1 MLQHKKVNLEEFNM
15 GIPKRKNMINV
26 YGGKDTY
33 QGEGILKRREEL
45 LDMITKS
52 DSFLPDS
59 ILHDDLDRGMLDYV
73 KNTFKVVSD
82 GVQIP
87 VIDKI
92 LTIQRWG
99 EFSNNWEFSDSDG
112 NVKLPF
118 ITIIRKPDVQ
128 FGTNPSIQRTI
139 PDRHQFHYA
148 TVPTWNGNSMGAD
161 IYKIPQ
167 PIPCDITYDITIV
180 CNKFR
185 DLNKFN
191 KLVLQNFSSRQDY
204 TQIKGHYIPI
214 ILDTIED
221 NTPMETIDGRRF
233 YMQTYK
239 CTMLGFLID
248 SDEFEVKPAIS
259 RAFIVNESMKGGGSL
274 TKKYISKTIDITLA
288 TLISNGTSTI
298 YSVGENITVLFN
310 VSINGIVQEKDVH
323 YSHSHFGG
331 LSNINFSGTPLQG
344 DVIVVSYY
352 KGRNNKMYDQNGNE
366 LQVGR
371 ESFNFNGVNLVFDL
385 QEKINSVISVTTNG
399 LIEFSEEGY
408 EITGQKQITLTSAPV
423 FGSTLDF
430 VYLY

>member
-1 MLQHKKVNLEEFNM
+1 M
-15 GIPKRKNMINV
+15 GIPKRKNMINI

-33 QGEGILKRREEL
+33 QGEGIMKRREEL
-45 LDMITKS
+45 LDVITKS

-59 ILHDDLDRGMLDYV
+59 ILHDDLDKGMLDYV
-73 KNTFKVVSD
+73 KDKLKIVSD
-82 GVQIP
+82 GIQIP
-87 VIDKI
+87 IIEKI

-99 EFSNNWEFSDSDG
+99 EFSANWSFSDDDG

-118 ITIIRKPDVQ
+118 IAIIRKPDVQ

-148 TVPTWNGNSMGAD
+148 TVPSWDGTSVGAD

-191 KLVLQNFSSRQDY
+191 KIILQHFSSRQAY
-204 TQIKGHYIPI
+204 TQVKGHYIPI
-214 ILDTIED
+214 VLDTIED
-221 NTPMETIDGRRF
+221 NTPMDTIDGRRF
-233 YMQTYK
+233 YMQNYK

-259 RAFIVNESMKGGGSL
+259 RAFIVNESLGG
-274 TKKYISKTIDITLA
+274 TTFKKKYISRTIDVTL
-288 TLISNGTSTI
+288 STI
-298 YSVGENITVLFN
+298 IANGSSTSYSVGENITVLFN
-310 VSINGIVQEKDVH
+310 VSINGIVQKKDLH
-323 YSHSHFGG
+323 YTFSPILGG
-331 LSNINFSGTPLQG
+331 GTSINFNGTPLQG

-352 KGRNNKMYDQNGNE
+352 KGKNNKMYDQFGHE
-366 LQVGR
+366 LTVGR
-371 ESFNFNGVNLVFDL
+371 ESYTFNGTDL
-385 QEKINSVISVTTNG
+385 SFTLLNKISSIISITTNG
-399 LIEFSEEGY
+399 LIEYNEEGY
-408 EITGQKQITLTSAPV
+408 QLTGTNQVTLTSSPV
-423 FGSTLDF
+423 NGSKIDF

>member
-1 MLQHKKVNLEEFNM
+1 M

-26 YGGKDTY
+26 YGKKDTY
-33 QGEGILKRREEL
+33 QGEHVGKRRQEL

-59 ILHDDLDRGMLDYV
+59 ILHDDLDKGMLDYV
-73 KNTFKVVSD
+73 KKTFMVVSD
-82 GVQIP
+82 GTQIP
-87 VIDKI
+87 IIEKI

-99 EFSNNWEFSDSDG
+99 EFTANWEFSDGDG

-118 ITIIRKPDVQ
+118 IAIIRKPDVQ

-139 PDRHQFHYA
+139 PERHQFHYA
-148 TVPTWNGNSMGAD
+148 TVPTWDGTAMGAD

-191 KLVLQNFSSRQDY
+191 KIVLQHFTSRQAY
-204 TQIKGHYIPI
+204 TKVKGHYIPI
-214 ILDTIED
+214 ILNSIED
-221 NTPMETIDGRRF
+221 NTPMETMDGRRF

-239 CTMLGFLID
+239 FIMLGFLID

-259 RAFIVNESMKGGGSL
+259 RSFLVNESLGGA
-274 TKKYISKTIDITLA
+274 TFKKRYIAKTIDVVI
-288 TLISNGTSTI
+288 STI
-298 YSVGENITVLFN
+298 VAGENQTIFTVGESINVLFN
-310 VSINGIVQEKDVH
+310 VAINGIVQEKNVH
-323 YSHSHFGG
+323 YRHLGG
-331 LSNINFSGTPLQG
+331 TSNIIFDLAGTPSIG
-344 DVIVVSYY
+344 DVVTVNYY
-352 KGRNNKMYDQNGNE
+352 KGKNDKMYDQFGNE

-371 ESFNFNGVNLVFDL
+371 ETFTYDGSDLSFTLS
-385 QEKINSVISVTTNG
+385 QKINTVISIATNG
-399 LIEFSEEGY
+399 LIEFEEENY
-408 EITGQKQITLTSAPV
+408 QLTDKNEVTLTGAPV
-423 FGSTLDF
+423 NGSRIDF

>member
-1 MLQHKKVNLEEFNM
+1 M

-26 YGGKDTY
+26 YNNKDTY
-33 QGEGILKRREEL
+33 YGENVPKRREEL

-59 ILHDDLDRGMLDYV
+59 ILHDDLDKGLLEYV
-73 KNTFKVVSD
+73 KDTFKVVSD
-82 GVQIP
+82 GTQIP

-99 EFSNNWEFSDSDG
+99 EFTNNWSFSDDDG

-118 ITIIRKPDVQ
+118 IAIIRKPDVQ

-139 PDRHQFHYA
+139 PDKHQFHYA
-148 TVPTWNGNSMGAD
+148 TVPTWNGNTIGAD

-167 PIPCDITYDITIV
+167 PIPCDISYDVTIV

-185 DLNKFN
+185 ELNKLN
-191 KLVLQNFSSRQDY
+191 KIVLQHFSSRQSY
-204 TQIKGHYIPI
+204 TQVKGHYVPI
-214 ILDTIED
+214 VLDTIED

-233 YMQTYK
+233 YVQNYK
-239 CTMLGFLID
+239 FTMLGFLID

-259 RAFIVNESMKGGGSL
+259 RAFLVNESLGGNSF
-274 TKKYISKTIDITLA
+274 TKKYIGRSVDITLS
-288 TLISNGTSTI
+288 TVISDGVSTM
-298 YSVGENITVLFN
+298 YSVGENISVLFN

-323 YSHSHFGG
+323 YSFSPVGG
-331 LSNINFSGTPLQG
+331 RSNIYFSGTPLQG

-352 KGRNNKMYDQNGNE
+352 KGKNNIMYDQHGNE

-371 ESFNFNGVNLVFDL
+371 ESFIFNGDDLFFNLS
-385 QEKINSVISVTTNG
+385 QKISTIISVTTNG
-399 LIEFSEEGY
+399 LVEYGDEGY
-408 EITGQKQITLTSAPV
+408 QITGKNKITLTGVPV
-423 FGSTLDF
+423 YGAKMDF

>member
-1 MLQHKKVNLEEFNM
+1 VPLHKKENLEEFNM

-26 YGGKDTY
+26 YGKKDTY
-33 QGEGILKRREEL
+33 QGEHVGKRRQEL

-59 ILHDDLDRGMLDYV
+59 ILHDDLDKGMLDYV
-73 KNTFKVVSD
+73 KKTFMVVSD
-82 GVQIP
+82 GTQIP
-87 VIDKI
+87 IIEKI

-99 EFSNNWEFSDSDG
+99 EFTANWEFSDGDG

-118 ITIIRKPDVQ
+118 IAIIRKPDVQ

-139 PDRHQFHYA
+139 PERHQFHYA
-148 TVPTWNGNSMGAD
+148 TVPTWDGTAMGAD

-191 KLVLQNFSSRQDY
+191 KIVLQHFTSRQAY
-204 TQIKGHYIPI
+204 TKVKGHYIPI
-214 ILDTIED
+214 ILNSIED
-221 NTPMETIDGRRF
+221 NTPMETMDGRRF

-239 CTMLGFLID
+239 FIMLGFLID

-259 RAFIVNESMKGGGSL
+259 RSFLVNESLGGA
-274 TKKYISKTIDITLA
+274 TFKKRYIAKTIDVVI
-288 TLISNGTSTI
+288 STI
-298 YSVGENITVLFN
+298 VAGENQTIFTVGESINVLFN
-310 VSINGIVQEKDVH
+310 VSINGIVQEKNVH
-323 YSHSHFGG
+323 YRHLGG
-331 LSNINFSGTPLQG
+331 TSNIIFDLAGTPSMG
-344 DVIVVSYY
+344 DVVTVNYY
-352 KGRNNKMYDQNGNE
+352 KGKNDKMYDQFGNE

-371 ESFNFNGVNLVFDL
+371 ETFTYNGNDLSFTLS
-385 QEKINSVISVTTNG
+385 QKINTVISIATNG
-399 LIEFSEEGY
+399 LIEFEEENY
-408 EITGQKQITLTSAPV
+408 QLTDKNEVTLTGAPV
-423 FGSTLDF
+423 NGSRIDF

>member
-1 MLQHKKVNLEEFNM
+1 M

-33 QGEGILKRREEL
+33 YGENVTKRREDL

-59 ILHDDLDRGMLDYV
+59 ILHDDLDKGMLEYI

-87 VIDKI
+87 IIDKI

-99 EFSNNWEFSDSDG
+99 EFTSNWEFSDSDG

-118 ITIIRKPDVQ
+118 IAIIRKPDVQ

-204 TQIKGHYIPI
+204 TQVKGHYIPI
-214 ILDTIED
+214 VLDTIED
-221 NTPMETIDGRRF
+221 NTPMETLDGRRF

-259 RAFIVNESMKGGGSL
+259 RAFVVNESMKGGGSL
-274 TKKYISKTIDITLA
+274 TKRYINKSIDIV
-288 TLISNGTSTI
+288 ISTI
-298 YSVGENITVLFN
+298 VADGTQTIFSLGETVTVLFN
-310 VSINGIVQEKDVH
+310 VAINGIVQEKDVH
-323 YSHSHFGG
+323 YRHLGG
-331 LSNINFSGTPLQG
+331 TSNIIFDLAGTPLEG
-344 DVIVVSYY
+344 DVVTVSYY
-352 KGRNNKMYDQNGNE
+352 KGKNNKMYDQNGNE

-371 ESFNFNGVNLVFDL
+371 ESFSFNGVDLVFEL
-385 QEKINSVISVTTNG
+385 EEKINMIVSVTTNG
-399 LIEFSEEGY
+399 LIEFDDEGY
-408 EITGQKQITLTSAPV
+408 QITGQKQITLTSAPV
-423 FGSTLDF
+423 FGANIDF

>member
-1 MLQHKKVNLEEFNM
+1 M
-15 GIPKRKNMINV
+15 GIPKRKNMINI

-33 QGEGILKRREEL
+33 QGEGIMKRREEL
-45 LDMITKS
+45 LDVITKS

-59 ILHDDLDRGMLDYV
+59 ILHDDLDKGMLDYV
-73 KNTFKVVSD
+73 KDKLKIVSD
-82 GVQIP
+82 GIQIP
-87 VIDKI
+87 IIEKI

-99 EFSNNWEFSDSDG
+99 EFSANWSFSDDDG

-118 ITIIRKPDVQ
+118 IAIIRKPDVQ

-148 TVPTWNGNSMGAD
+148 TVPSWDGTSVGAD

-191 KLVLQNFSSRQDY
+191 KIILQHFSSRQAY
-204 TQIKGHYIPI
+204 TQVKGHYIPI
-214 ILDTIED
+214 VLDTIED
-221 NTPMETIDGRRF
+221 NTPMDTIDGRRF
-233 YMQTYK
+233 YMQNYK

-259 RAFIVNESMKGGGSL
+259 RAFIVNESLGG
-274 TKKYISKTIDITLA
+274 TTFKKKYISRTIDVTL
-288 TLISNGTSTI
+288 STI
-298 YSVGENITVLFN
+298 IANGYSTSYSVGENITVLFN
-310 VSINGIVQEKDVH
+310 VSINGIVQKKDLH
-323 YSHSHFGG
+323 YTFSPILGG
-331 LSNINFSGTPLQG
+331 GTNINFNGTPLQG

-352 KGRNNKMYDQNGNE
+352 KGKNNKMYDQFGHE
-366 LQVGR
+366 LTVGR
-371 ESFNFNGVNLVFDL
+371 ESYTFNGTDL
-385 QEKINSVISVTTNG
+385 SFTLLNKISSIISITTNG
-399 LIEFSEEGY
+399 LIEYNEEGY
-408 EITGQKQITLTSAPV
+408 QLTGTNQVTLTSSPV
-423 FGSTLDF
+423 NGSKIDF

>member
-1 MLQHKKVNLEEFNM
+1 M

-26 YGGKDTY
+26 YSNKDTY
-33 QGEGILKRREEL
+33 EGEHILKRREEL
-45 LDMITKS
+45 LDKITKS

-59 ILHDDLDRGMLDYV
+59 ILHDDLDRGMLDYI
-73 KNTFKVVSD
+73 KETFKIVSD

-99 EFSNNWEFSDSDG
+99 EFTNNWSFSDADG

-118 ITIIRKPDVQ
+118 IAIIRKPDVQ

-148 TVPTWNGNSMGAD
+148 TVPTWNGTSVGAD

-167 PIPCDITYDITIV
+167 PIPCDISYDIMIV

-191 KLVLQNFSSRQDY
+191 KIFLQHFSSRQSY
-204 TQIKGHYIPI
+204 TQVKGHYVPI
-214 ILDTIED
+214 VLDTIED
-221 NTPMETIDGRRF
+221 NTPMETLDGRRF
-233 YMQTYK
+233 YMQNYK

-259 RAFIVNESMKGGGSL
+259 RAFIVNESLGGATFKRS
-274 TKKYISKTIDITLA
+274 YISKTIDVVI
-288 TLISNGTSTI
+288 STI
-298 YSVGENITVLFN
+298 VAGENQTTFTVGESINVLFN
-310 VSINGIVQEKDVH
+310 VAVNGIVQEKDVH
-323 YSHSHFGG
+323 YRHLGG
-331 LSNINFSGTPLQG
+331 TSNIIFDLVGTPLLG
-344 DVIVVSYY
+344 DVVTVSYY
-352 KGRNNKMYDQNGNE
+352 KGKGDIIYDQFGKE

-371 ESFNFNGVNLVFDL
+371 ETFIFNGNDL
-385 QEKINSVISVTTNG
+385 FFTLNQKINSVISITTNG
-399 LIEFSEEGY
+399 LVEYNEEGY
-408 EITGQKQITLTSAPV
+408 ILTDVDEVTLTSAPV
-423 FGSTLDF
+423 NGSNIDF

>member
-1 MLQHKKVNLEEFNM
+1 M
-15 GIPKRKNMINV
+15 GIPKRKNNINV
-26 YGGKDTY
+26 YGSKDTY
-33 QGEGILKRREEL
+33 YGESVLKRREEI

-73 KNTFKVVSD
+73 KETFKVTTD
-82 GVQIP
+82 GESIP

-99 EFSNNWEFSDSDG
+99 EFTNNWSFSDADG

-118 ITIIRKPDVQ
+118 IAIIRKPDVQ

-148 TVPTWNGNSMGAD
+148 TVPTWDGNQMGAD

-167 PIPCDITYDITIV
+167 PIPCDISYDITIV

-191 KLVLQNFSSRQDY
+191 KIVLQHFASRQSY
-204 TQIKGHYIPI
+204 TQIKGHYVPI

-221 NTPMETIDGRRF
+221 QTPMDTLDGRRF
-233 YMQTYK
+233 YIQNYK
-239 CTMLGFLID
+239 FTMLGFLID

-259 RAFIVNESMKGGGSL
+259 RAFLVNESMEGGGSFS
-274 TKKYISKTIDITLA
+274 KKVISKSIDVVI
-288 TLISNGTSTI
+288 STI
-298 YSVGENITVLFN
+298 VAGHNQSVFSVGENITVLFN
-310 VSINGIVQEKDVH
+310 VAINGIVQQKDVH
-323 YSHSHFGG
+323 YRHLGVTG
-331 LSNINFSGTPLQG
+331 NIIFDLAGQPEYN
-344 DVIVVSYY
+344 DVITISYY
-352 KGRNNKMYDQNGNE
+352 KGKNNKMYDQFGNE

-371 ESFNFNGVNLVFDL
+371 ESFTYNTNNLIFTL
-385 QEKINSVISVTTNG
+385 TNNINSIISVTTNG
-399 LIEFSEEGY
+399 LVEYGNDNYIIRSKNTVEL
-408 EITGQKQITLTSAPV
+408 TGEPV
-423 FGSTLDF
+423 YGSKIDF

>member
-1 MLQHKKVNLEEFNM
+1 M

-26 YGGKDTY
+26 YSNKDTY
-33 QGEGILKRREEL
+33 EGEHILKRREEL
-45 LDMITKS
+45 LDKITKS

-59 ILHDDLDRGMLDYV
+59 ILHDDLDRGMLDYI
-73 KNTFKVVSD
+73 KETFKIVSD

-99 EFSNNWEFSDSDG
+99 EFTNNWSFSDADG

-118 ITIIRKPDVQ
+118 IAIIRKPDVQ

-148 TVPTWNGNSMGAD
+148 TVPTWNGTSVGAD

-167 PIPCDITYDITIV
+167 PIPCDISYDIMIV

-191 KLVLQNFSSRQDY
+191 KIFLQHFSSRQSY
-204 TQIKGHYIPI
+204 TQVKGHYVPI
-214 ILDTIED
+214 VLDTIED
-221 NTPMETIDGRRF
+221 NTPMETLDGRRF
-233 YMQTYK
+233 YMQNYK

-259 RAFIVNESMKGGGSL
+259 RAFIVNESLGGATFKRS
-274 TKKYISKTIDITLA
+274 YISKTIDVVI
-288 TLISNGTSTI
+288 STI
-298 YSVGENITVLFN
+298 VAGENQTTFTVGESINVLFN
-310 VSINGIVQEKDVH
+310 VAVNGIVQEKDVH
-323 YSHSHFGG
+323 YRHLGG
-331 LSNINFSGTPLQG
+331 TSNIIFDLVGTPLLG
-344 DVIVVSYY
+344 DVVTVSYY
-352 KGRNNKMYDQNGNE
+352 KGKGDIIYDQFGKE

-371 ESFNFNGVNLVFDL
+371 ESFIFNGNDL
-385 QEKINSVISVTTNG
+385 FFTLSQKINSVISITTNG
-399 LIEFSEEGY
+399 LVEYNEEGY
-408 EITGQKQITLTSAPV
+408 ILTDVDEVTLTSAPV
-423 FGSTLDF
+423 NGSKIDF

>member
-1 MLQHKKVNLEEFNM
+1 M

-26 YGGKDTY
+26 YGSKDTY
-33 QGEGILKRREEL
+33 YGENVPKRREEL

-118 ITIIRKPDVQ
+118 IAIIRKPDVQ
-128 FGTNPSIQRTI
+128 YGTNPSIQRTI

-167 PIPCDITYDITIV
+167 PIPCDITYDITII

-191 KLVLQNFSSRQDY
+191 KLILQNFSSRQDY
-204 TQIKGHYIPI
+204 TQVKGHYIPI
-214 ILDTIED
+214 VLDTIED

-233 YMQTYK
+233 YMQNYK

-259 RAFIVNESMKGGGSL
+259 RAFIVNESTRGGASL
-274 TKKYISKTIDITLA
+274 TRKYIGKSIDITLSTVIA
-288 TLISNGTSTI
+288 NGTSTT

-323 YSHSHFGG
+323 YTHSHIGG
-331 LSNINFSGTPLQG
+331 LSNINFNGTPLLG

-352 KGRNNKMYDQNGNE
+352 KGKNNKMYDQHGNE
-366 LQVGR
+366 LQLSR
-371 ESFNFNGVNLVFDL
+371 ESFTFNGIDL
-385 QEKINSVISVTTNG
+385 TFTLTEKVDTVVSITTNG
-399 LIEFSEEGY
+399 LIEYNDEGY
-408 EITGQKQITLTSAPV
+408 QITGSNQITLTSAPV
-423 FGSTLDF
+423 YGAKMDF

>member
-1 MLQHKKVNLEEFNM
+1 M

-26 YGGKDTY
+26 YSNKDTY
-33 QGEGILKRREEL
+33 EGEHILKRREEL
-45 LDMITKS
+45 LDKITKS

-59 ILHDDLDRGMLDYV
+59 ILHDDLDRGMLDYI
-73 KNTFKVVSD
+73 KETFKIVSD

-99 EFSNNWEFSDSDG
+99 EFTNNWSFSDADG

-118 ITIIRKPDVQ
+118 IAIIRKPDVQ

-148 TVPTWNGNSMGAD
+148 TVPTWNGTSVGAD

-167 PIPCDITYDITIV
+167 PIPCDISYDIMIV

-191 KLVLQNFSSRQDY
+191 KIFLQHFSSRQSY
-204 TQIKGHYIPI
+204 TQVKGHYVPI
-214 ILDTIED
+214 VLDTIED
-221 NTPMETIDGRRF
+221 NTPMETLDGRRF
-233 YMQTYK
+233 YMQNYK

-259 RAFIVNESMKGGGSL
+259 RAFIVNESLGGATFKRS
-274 TKKYISKTIDITLA
+274 YISKTIDVVI
-288 TLISNGTSTI
+288 STI
-298 YSVGENITVLFN
+298 VAGENQTTFTVGESINVLFN
-310 VSINGIVQEKDVH
+310 VAVNGIVQEKDVH
-323 YSHSHFGG
+323 YRHLGG
-331 LSNINFSGTPLQG
+331 TSNIIFDLVGTPLLG
-344 DVIVVSYY
+344 DVVTVSYY
-352 KGRNNKMYDQNGNE
+352 KGKGDIIYDQFGKE

-371 ESFNFNGVNLVFDL
+371 ESFIFNGNDL
-385 QEKINSVISVTTNG
+385 FFTLNQKINSVISITTNG
-399 LIEFSEEGY
+399 LVEYNEEGY
-408 EITGQKQITLTSAPV
+408 ILTDVDEVTLTSAPV
-423 FGSTLDF
+423 NGSKIDF

>member
-1 MLQHKKVNLEEFNM
+1 VNLEEFNM

-26 YGGKDTY
+26 YGSKDTY
-33 QGEGILKRREEL
+33 EGEHIGKRRQEL
-45 LDMITKS
+45 LDLITKS

-59 ILHDDLDRGMLDYV
+59 ILHDDLDKGMLDYI
-73 KNTFKVVSD
+73 KETFKVVSD

-87 VIDKI
+87 VIEKI

-99 EFSNNWEFSDSDG
+99 EFTANWEFSDADG

-118 ITIIRKPDVQ
+118 IAIIRKPDVQ

-148 TVPTWNGNSMGAD
+148 TVPTWDGNAMGAD

-191 KLVLQNFSSRQDY
+191 KIVLQHFSSRQAY
-204 TQIKGHYIPI
+204 TQVKGHYIPI
-214 ILDTIED
+214 VLDTIED
-221 NTPMETIDGRRF
+221 NTPMETLDGRRF

-259 RAFIVNESMKGGGSL
+259 RAFIVNESLGGATFKRS
-274 TKKYISKTIDITLA
+274 YISKSIDVVI
-288 TLISNGTSTI
+288 STI
-298 YSVGENITVLFN
+298 VAGENQTTFTVGESINVLFN
-310 VSINGIVQEKDVH
+310 VAINGLVQIKDVH
-323 YSHSHFGG
+323 YRHLGG
-331 LSNINFSGTPLQG
+331 TSNIIFDLVGTPSLG
-344 DVIVVSYY
+344 DVVTVSYY
-352 KGRNNKMYDQNGNE
+352 KGKGDIIYDQFGNQ

-371 ESFNFNGVNLVFDL
+371 ESFTFNGNDLFFTLSQKVNS
-385 QEKINSVISVTTNG
+385 IISITTNG
-399 LIEFSEEGY
+399 LIEYSDEGY
-408 EITGQKQITLTSAPV
+408 TLTNVDEVTLTSAPV
-423 FGSTLDF
+423 NGAKIDF

>member
-26 YGGKDTY
+26 YGDKDTY
-33 QGEGILKRREEL
+33 QGEHIGKRRQEL

-59 ILHDDLDRGMLDYV
+59 ILHDDLDKGMLDYV
-73 KNTFKVVSD
+73 KKTFMVVSD

-87 VIDKI
+87 IIEKI

-99 EFSNNWEFSDSDG
+99 EFTANWEFSDGDG

-118 ITIIRKPDVQ
+118 IAIIRKPDVQ

-139 PDRHQFHYA
+139 PERHQFHYA
-148 TVPTWNGNSMGAD
+148 TVPTWNGTSMGAD

-191 KLVLQNFSSRQDY
+191 KIVLQHFTSRQSY
-204 TQIKGHYIPI
+204 TKVKGHYIPI
-214 ILDTIED
+214 ILNSIED
-221 NTPMETIDGRRF
+221 NTPMETMDGRRF

-239 CTMLGFLID
+239 FIMLGFLVD

-259 RAFIVNESMKGGGSL
+259 RSFIVNESLGGA
-274 TKKYISKTIDITLA
+274 TFKKRYISKTIDVVI
-288 TLISNGTSTI
+288 STI
-298 YSVGENITVLFN
+298 VAGENQTIFTVGESINVLFN
-310 VSINGIVQEKDVH
+310 VAINGIVQEKNVH
-323 YSHSHFGG
+323 YRHLGG
-331 LSNINFSGTPLQG
+331 TSNIIFDLAGTPSMG
-344 DVIVVSYY
+344 DVVTVNYY
-352 KGRNNKMYDQNGNE
+352 KGKNDKMYDQFGNE

-371 ESFNFNGVNLVFDL
+371 ETFTYNGNDLSFTLS
-385 QEKINSVISVTTNG
+385 QKINTVISITTNG
-399 LIEFSEEGY
+399 LIEFDEENY
-408 EITGQKQITLTSAPV
+408 QLTDKNEVTLTGAPV
-423 FGSTLDF
+423 NGSRIDF

>member
-1 MLQHKKVNLEEFNM
+1 M
-15 GIPKRKNMINV
+15 GIPKRKNMIDV
-26 YGGKDTY
+26 YGSKNTY
-33 QGEGILKRREEL
+33 EGEHIGKRRQEL
-45 LDMITKS
+45 LDRITKS

-82 GVQIP
+82 GTQIP

-99 EFSNNWEFSDSDG
+99 EFTANWEFSDGDG

-118 ITIIRKPDVQ
+118 IAIIRKPDAQ

-148 TVPTWNGNSMGAD
+148 TVPTWDGTSVGAD

-185 DLNKFN
+185 ELNKFN
-191 KLVLQNFSSRQDY
+191 KIVLQNFSSRQDY
-204 TQIKGHYIPI
+204 TQVKGHYIPI
-214 ILDTIED
+214 VLDTIED
-221 NTPMETIDGRRF
+221 NTPMETLDGRRF
-233 YMQTYK
+233 YIQNYK

-259 RAFIVNESMKGGGSL
+259 RSFIVNESLGGA
-274 TKKYISKTIDITLA
+274 TFKKKYISKSIDIV
-288 TLISNGTSTI
+288 ISTI
-298 YSVGENITVLFN
+298 IAGDNQTTFTVGESITVLFN
-310 VSINGIVQEKDVH
+310 VAINGIVQEKNVH
-323 YSHSHFGG
+323 YRHLGG
-331 LSNINFSGTPLQG
+331 TSNIIFDLAGTPEQG
-344 DVIVVSYY
+344 DIITVSYY
-352 KGRNNKMYDQNGNE
+352 KGKNNKMYDQFGHE
-366 LQVGR
+366 LTVGR
-371 ESFNFNGVNLVFDL
+371 ESFTFNGVSLSFDL
-385 QEKINSVISVTTNG
+385 DEKISSIISITTNG
-399 LIEFSEEGY
+399 LVEYNDEGY
-408 EITGQKQITLTSAPV
+408 QLTGNNQITLTSAPV
-423 FGSTLDF
+423 NGSKIDF

>member
-1 MLQHKKVNLEEFNM
+1 M

-26 YGGKDTY
+26 YGSKDTY
-33 QGEGILKRREEL
+33 YGENVPKRREEL

-118 ITIIRKPDVQ
+118 IAIIRKPDVQ
-128 FGTNPSIQRTI
+128 YGTNPSIQRTI

-167 PIPCDITYDITIV
+167 PIPCDITYDITII

-191 KLVLQNFSSRQDY
+191 KLILQNFSSRQDY
-204 TQIKGHYIPI
+204 TQVKGHYIPI
-214 ILDTIED
+214 VLDTIED

-233 YMQTYK
+233 YMQNYK

-259 RAFIVNESMKGGGSL
+259 RAFIVNESMKDGGSF
-274 TKKYISKTIDITLA
+274 TKKFINKSIDIT
-288 TLISNGTSTI
+288 ISTAIADGIMSMFT
-298 YSVGENITVLFN
+298 VGETITVLFN
-310 VSINGIVQEKDVH
+310 VAINGIVQQKDVH
-323 YSHSHFGG
+323 YSHLGG
-331 LSNINFSGTPLQG
+331 TSNIIFSGTPLQG
-344 DVIVVSYY
+344 DVITVSYY
-352 KGRNNKMYDQNGNE
+352 KGKNNKMYDQHGNE
-366 LQVGR
+366 LQLAR
-371 ESFNFNGVNLVFDL
+371 ESFTFNGVDLSFNLN
-385 QEKINSVISVTTNG
+385 EKIDSIISITTNG
-399 LIEFSEEGY
+399 LVEYSDEGY
-408 EITGQKQITLTSAPV
+408 QITGNKQITLTSAPV
-423 FGSTLDF
+423 YGSKMDF

>member
-1 MLQHKKVNLEEFNM
+1 M

-204 TQIKGHYIPI
+204 TQVKGHYIPI
-214 ILDTIED
+214 VLDTIED

-259 RAFIVNESMKGGGSL
+259 RAFIVNESLGGA
-274 TKKYISKTIDITLA
+274 TFKKSYISKSIDIV
-288 TLISNGTSTI
+288 ISTI
-298 YSVGENITVLFN
+298 IAGDNQSTFTVGESITVLFN

-323 YSHSHFGG
+323 YRHLGG
-331 LSNINFSGTPLQG
+331 TSNIIFDLVGTPEQG
-344 DVIVVSYY
+344 DVITVSYY
-352 KGRNNKMYDQNGNE
+352 KGKNNKMYDQFGRE
-366 LQVGR
+366 LTLGR
-371 ESFNFNGVNLVFDL
+371 ESFTFNGVGIVFDL
-385 QEKINSVISVTTNG
+385 NENISSIISITTNG
-399 LIEFSEEGY
+399 LIEFNDEGY
-408 EITGQKQITLTSAPV
+408 QLTGKNQITLTSAPV
-423 FGSTLDF
+423 FGSKIDF
-430 VYLY
+430 LYLY

>member
-1 MLQHKKVNLEEFNM
+1 M
-15 GIPKRKNMINV
+15 GIPKRKNMINI

-33 QGEGILKRREEL
+33 QGEGIMKRREEL
-45 LDMITKS
+45 LDVITKS

-59 ILHDDLDRGMLDYV
+59 ILHDDLDKGMLDYV
-73 KNTFKVVSD
+73 KDKLKIVSD
-82 GVQIP
+82 GIQIP
-87 VIDKI
+87 IIEKI

-99 EFSNNWEFSDSDG
+99 EFSANWSFSDDDG

-118 ITIIRKPDVQ
+118 IAIIRKPDVQ

-148 TVPTWNGNSMGAD
+148 TVPSWDGTSVGAD

-191 KLVLQNFSSRQDY
+191 KIILQHFSSRQAY
-204 TQIKGHYIPI
+204 TQVKGHYIPI
-214 ILDTIED
+214 VLDTIED
-221 NTPMETIDGRRF
+221 NTPMDTIDGRRF
-233 YMQTYK
+233 YMQNYK

-259 RAFIVNESMKGGGSL
+259 RAFIVNESLGG
-274 TKKYISKTIDITLA
+274 TTFKKKYISRTIDVTL
-288 TLISNGTSTI
+288 STI
-298 YSVGENITVLFN
+298 IANGYSTSYSVGENITVLFN
-310 VSINGIVQEKDVH
+310 VSINGIVQKKDLH
-323 YSHSHFGG
+323 YTFSPILGG
-331 LSNINFSGTPLQG
+331 GTSINFNGTPLQG

-352 KGRNNKMYDQNGNE
+352 KGKNNKMYDQFGHE
-366 LQVGR
+366 LTVGR
-371 ESFNFNGVNLVFDL
+371 ESYTFNGTDL
-385 QEKINSVISVTTNG
+385 SFTLLNKISSIISITTNG
-399 LIEFSEEGY
+399 LIEYNEEGY
-408 EITGQKQITLTSAPV
+408 QLTGTNQVTLTSSPV
-423 FGSTLDF
+423 NGSKIDF

>member
-1 MLQHKKVNLEEFNM
+1 
-15 GIPKRKNMINV
+15 MINV
-26 YGGKDTY
+26 YNNKDTY
-33 QGEGILKRREEL
+33 YGENVPKRREEL

-59 ILHDDLDRGMLDYV
+59 ILHDDLDKGLLEYV
-73 KNTFKVVSD
+73 KDTFKVISD
-82 GVQIP
+82 GTQIP

-99 EFSNNWEFSDSDG
+99 EFTNNWSFSDDDG

-118 ITIIRKPDVQ
+118 IAIIRKPDVQ

-148 TVPTWNGNSMGAD
+148 TVPTWNGNTIGAD

-167 PIPCDITYDITIV
+167 PIPCDISYDVTIV

-185 DLNKFN
+185 ELNKLN
-191 KLVLQNFSSRQDY
+191 KIVLQHFSSRQSY
-204 TQIKGHYIPI
+204 TQVKGHYVPI
-214 ILDTIED
+214 VLDTIED

-233 YMQTYK
+233 YVQNYK
-239 CTMLGFLID
+239 FTMLGFLID

-259 RAFIVNESMKGGGSL
+259 RAFLVNESLGGNSF
-274 TKKYISKTIDITLA
+274 TKKYIGRSVDITLS
-288 TLISNGTSTI
+288 TVISDGVSTM
-298 YSVGENITVLFN
+298 YSVGENISVLFN

-323 YSHSHFGG
+323 YTFSPVGG
-331 LSNINFSGTPLQG
+331 RSNIYFNGTPLEG

-352 KGRNNKMYDQNGNE
+352 KGKNNIMYDQHGNE

-371 ESFNFNGVNLVFDL
+371 ESFIFNGNDLFFNLS
-385 QEKINSVISVTTNG
+385 QKISTIISVTTNG
-399 LIEFSEEGY
+399 LVEYGDEGY
-408 EITGQKQITLTSAPV
+408 QITDKNQITLTGAPV
-423 FGSTLDF
+423 NGAKMDF

>member
-1 MLQHKKVNLEEFNM
+1 VNLEEFNM

-191 KLVLQNFSSRQDY
+191 KIVLQHFSSRQAY

-214 ILDTIED
+214 VLDTIED
-221 NTPMETIDGRRF
+221 NTPMETMDGRRF
-233 YMQTYK
+233 YMQNYK

-248 SDEFEVKPAIS
+248 SDEFEVKPAIT
-259 RAFIVNESMKGGGSL
+259 RAFIVNESLGGA
-274 TKKYISKTIDITLA
+274 TFKKTYISKAVDVVI
-288 TLISNGTSTI
+288 STI
-298 YSVGENITVLFN
+298 VAGENQTIFTVGESINVLFN
-310 VSINGIVQEKDVH
+310 VAVNGIVQEKDVH
-323 YSHSHFGG
+323 YRHLGG
-331 LSNINFSGTPLQG
+331 TSNIIFDLVGTPLLG
-344 DVIVVSYY
+344 DVVTVSYY
-352 KGRNNKMYDQNGNE
+352 KGKGDKMYDQFGNE

-371 ESFNFNGVNLVFDL
+371 ESFTFNGNDL
-385 QEKINSVISVTTNG
+385 SFTLSNKINSVINVTTNG
-399 LIEFSEEGY
+399 LIEFNEESY
-408 EITGQKQITLTSAPV
+408 NLTDVNEITLTSAPV
-423 FGSTLDF
+423 NGSSIEF

>member
-1 MLQHKKVNLEEFNM
+1 M

-33 QGEGILKRREEL
+33 QGEGIIKRREEL

-59 ILHDDLDRGMLDYV
+59 ILHDDLDKGMLDYV
-73 KNTFKVVSD
+73 KDTFKVVSD
-82 GVQIP
+82 GTQIP
-87 VIDKI
+87 IIEKI

-99 EFSNNWEFSDSDG
+99 EFTSNWEFSDGDG

-118 ITIIRKPDVQ
+118 IAIIRKPDVQ

-148 TVPTWNGNSMGAD
+148 TVPTWDGNAMGAD
-161 IYKIPQ
+161 VYKIPQ
-167 PIPCDITYDITIV
+167 PIPCDITYEITIV

-191 KLVLQNFSSRQDY
+191 KIVLQHFSSKQSY
-204 TQIKGHYIPI
+204 TQVKGHYVPI
-214 ILDTIED
+214 VLDTIED

-239 CTMLGFLID
+239 FTMLGFLID

-259 RAFIVNESMKGGGSL
+259 RAFLVNESLGGNSF
-274 TKKYISKTIDITLA
+274 TKKYIGRSVDVTLS
-288 TLISNGTSTI
+288 TLIADGTSTT

-310 VSINGIVQEKDVH
+310 VSINGIIQEKDVH
-323 YSHSHFGG
+323 YTFSPVGG
-331 LSNINFSGTPLQG
+331 RSNINFNGTPLQG

-352 KGRNNKMYDQNGNE
+352 KGKNNIMYDQFGNE
-366 LQVGR
+366 LTVGR
-371 ESFNFNGVNLVFDL
+371 ETFTYNGSSITFELLNNI
-385 QEKINSVISVTTNG
+385 KSVISVTTNG
-399 LIEFSEEGY
+399 LVEYNDESYVIIPSN
-408 EITGQKQITLTSAPV
+408 KITLTGAPV
-423 FGSTLDF
+423 NGAKIDF

>member
-1 MLQHKKVNLEEFNM
+1 VPLHKKENLEEFNM

-26 YGGKDTY
+26 YGKKDTY
-33 QGEGILKRREEL
+33 QGEHVGKRRQEL

-59 ILHDDLDRGMLDYV
+59 ILHDDLDKGMLDYV
-73 KNTFKVVSD
+73 KKTFMVVSD

-87 VIDKI
+87 IIEKI

-99 EFSNNWEFSDSDG
+99 EFTANWEFSDGDG

-118 ITIIRKPDVQ
+118 IAIIRKPDVQ

-139 PDRHQFHYA
+139 PERHQFHYA
-148 TVPTWNGNSMGAD
+148 TVPTWDGTAMGAD

-191 KLVLQNFSSRQDY
+191 KIVLQHFTSRQAY
-204 TQIKGHYIPI
+204 TKVKGHYIPI
-214 ILDTIED
+214 VLNSIED
-221 NTPMETIDGRRF
+221 NTPMETMDGRRF

-239 CTMLGFLID
+239 FIMLGFLID

-259 RAFIVNESMKGGGSL
+259 RSFLVNESLGGA
-274 TKKYISKTIDITLA
+274 TFKKRYIAKTIDVVI
-288 TLISNGTSTI
+288 STI
-298 YSVGENITVLFN
+298 VAGENQTIFTVGESINVLFN
-310 VSINGIVQEKDVH
+310 VAINGIVQEKNVH
-323 YSHSHFGG
+323 YRHLGG
-331 LSNINFSGTPLQG
+331 TSNIIFDLAGTPSMG
-344 DVIVVSYY
+344 DVVTVNYY
-352 KGRNNKMYDQNGNE
+352 KGKNDKMYDQFGNE

-371 ESFNFNGVNLVFDL
+371 ETFTYNGNDLSFTLS
-385 QEKINSVISVTTNG
+385 QKINTVISIATNG
-399 LIEFSEEGY
+399 LIEFEEENY
-408 EITGQKQITLTSAPV
+408 QLTDKNEVTLTGAPV
-423 FGSTLDF
+423 NGSRIDF

>member
-1 MLQHKKVNLEEFNM
+1 M

-26 YGGKDTY
+26 YGNKDTY
-33 QGEGILKRREEL
+33 LGEHVGKRRQEL

-59 ILHDDLDRGMLDYV
+59 ILHDDLDKGMLDYV
-73 KNTFKVVSD
+73 KKTFTVVSD
-82 GVQIP
+82 GTQIP
-87 VIDKI
+87 IIEKI

-99 EFSNNWEFSDSDG
+99 EFTANWEFSDGDG

-118 ITIIRKPDVQ
+118 IAIIRKPDVQ

-139 PDRHQFHYA
+139 PERHQFHYA
-148 TVPTWNGNSMGAD
+148 TVPTWDGTAMGAD

-191 KLVLQNFSSRQDY
+191 KIVLQHFTSRQAY
-204 TQIKGHYIPI
+204 TKVKGHYIPI
-214 ILDTIED
+214 ILNSIED
-221 NTPMETIDGRRF
+221 NTPMETMDGRRF

-239 CTMLGFLID
+239 FIMLGFLID

-259 RAFIVNESMKGGGSL
+259 RAFLVNESLGGA
-274 TKKYISKTIDITLA
+274 TFKKRYVAKTVDVVI
-288 TLISNGTSTI
+288 STI
-298 YSVGENITVLFN
+298 VAGENQTIFTVGESINVLFN
-310 VSINGIVQEKDVH
+310 VAINGIVQEKDVH
-323 YSHSHFGG
+323 YRHLGG
-331 LSNINFSGTPLQG
+331 TSNIIFDLVGTPSIG
-344 DVIVVSYY
+344 DVVTVNYY
-352 KGRNNKMYDQNGNE
+352 KGKNDKMYDQFGNE

-371 ESFNFNGVNLVFDL
+371 ETFTYNGNDLSFTLS
-385 QEKINSVISVTTNG
+385 QKINTVISIATNG
-399 LIEFSEEGY
+399 LIEFEEENY
-408 EITGQKQITLTSAPV
+408 QLTDKNEVTLTGAPV
-423 FGSTLDF
+423 NGSRIDF

>member
-1 MLQHKKVNLEEFNM
+1 M

-26 YGGKDTY
+26 YGKKDTY
-33 QGEGILKRREEL
+33 QGEHVGKRRQEL

-59 ILHDDLDRGMLDYV
+59 ILHDDLDKGMLDYV
-73 KNTFKVVSD
+73 KKTFMVVSD
-82 GVQIP
+82 GTQIP
-87 VIDKI
+87 IIEKI

-99 EFSNNWEFSDSDG
+99 EFTANWEFSDGDG

-118 ITIIRKPDVQ
+118 IAIIRKPDVQ

-139 PDRHQFHYA
+139 PERHQFHYA
-148 TVPTWNGNSMGAD
+148 TVPTWDGTAMGAD

-191 KLVLQNFSSRQDY
+191 KIVLQHFTSRQAY
-204 TQIKGHYIPI
+204 TKVKGHYIPI
-214 ILDTIED
+214 VLNSIED
-221 NTPMETIDGRRF
+221 NTPMETMDGRRF

-239 CTMLGFLID
+239 FIMLGFLID

-259 RAFIVNESMKGGGSL
+259 RAFLVNESLGGA
-274 TKKYISKTIDITLA
+274 TFKKRYIAKTIDVVI
-288 TLISNGTSTI
+288 STI
-298 YSVGENITVLFN
+298 VAGENQTMFTVGESINVLFN
-310 VSINGIVQEKDVH
+310 VAINGIVQEKDVH
-323 YSHSHFGG
+323 YRHLGG
-331 LSNINFSGTPLQG
+331 TSNIIFDLAGTPSMG
-344 DVIVVSYY
+344 DVVTVNYY
-352 KGRNNKMYDQNGNE
+352 KGKNDKMYDQFGNE

-371 ESFNFNGVNLVFDL
+371 ETFTYNGNDLSFTLS
-385 QEKINSVISVTTNG
+385 QKINTVISIATNG
-399 LIEFSEEGY
+399 LIEFEEENY
-408 EITGQKQITLTSAPV
+408 QLTDKNEVTLTGAPV
-423 FGSTLDF
+423 NGSRIDF

>member
-1 MLQHKKVNLEEFNM
+1 VPLHKKENLEEFNM

-26 YGGKDTY
+26 YGKKDTY
-33 QGEGILKRREEL
+33 QGEHVGKRRQEL

-59 ILHDDLDRGMLDYV
+59 ILHDDLDKGMLDYV
-73 KNTFKVVSD
+73 KKTFMVVSD

-87 VIDKI
+87 IIEKI

-99 EFSNNWEFSDSDG
+99 EFTANWEFSDGDG

-118 ITIIRKPDVQ
+118 IAIIRKPDVQ

-139 PDRHQFHYA
+139 PERHQFHYA
-148 TVPTWNGNSMGAD
+148 TVPTWDGTAMGAD

-191 KLVLQNFSSRQDY
+191 KIVLQHFTSRQAY
-204 TQIKGHYIPI
+204 TKVKGHYIPI
-214 ILDTIED
+214 ILNSIED
-221 NTPMETIDGRRF
+221 NTPMETMDGRRF

-239 CTMLGFLID
+239 FIMLGFLID

-259 RAFIVNESMKGGGSL
+259 RSFLVNESLGGA
-274 TKKYISKTIDITLA
+274 TFKKRYIAKTIDVVI
-288 TLISNGTSTI
+288 STI
-298 YSVGENITVLFN
+298 VAGENQTIFTVGESINVLFN
-310 VSINGIVQEKDVH
+310 VAINGIVQEKNVH
-323 YSHSHFGG
+323 YRHLGG
-331 LSNINFSGTPLQG
+331 TSNIIFDLAGTPSMG
-344 DVIVVSYY
+344 DVVTVNYY
-352 KGRNNKMYDQNGNE
+352 KGKNDKMYDQFGNE

-371 ESFNFNGVNLVFDL
+371 ETFTYNGNDLSFTLS
-385 QEKINSVISVTTNG
+385 QKINTVISIATNG
-399 LIEFSEEGY
+399 LIEFEEENY
-408 EITGQKQITLTSAPV
+408 QLTDKNEVTLTGAPV
-423 FGSTLDF
+423 NGSRIDF

>member
-1 MLQHKKVNLEEFNM
+1 M

-26 YGGKDTY
+26 YGNKDTY
-33 QGEGILKRREEL
+33 EGEHIGKRRQEL

-59 ILHDDLDRGMLDYV
+59 ILHDDLDKGMLDYI
-73 KNTFKVVSD
+73 KETFKVVSD

-99 EFSNNWEFSDSDG
+99 EFTANWEFSDADG

-118 ITIIRKPDVQ
+118 IAIIRKPDVQ

-139 PDRHQFHYA
+139 PDRYQFHYA
-148 TVPTWNGNSMGAD
+148 TVPTWNGNAMGAD

-191 KLVLQNFSSRQDY
+191 KIVLQHFSSRQSY
-204 TQIKGHYIPI
+204 TQVKGHYIPI
-214 ILDTIED
+214 VLDTIED
-221 NTPMETIDGRRF
+221 NTPMETLDGRRF

-259 RAFIVNESMKGGGSL
+259 RAFIVNESLGGA
-274 TKKYISKTIDITLA
+274 TFKKKYVSKSIDVVI
-288 TLISNGTSTI
+288 STI
-298 YSVGENITVLFN
+298 IAGDNQTTFTVGESITVLFN
-310 VSINGIVQEKDVH
+310 VAINGIVQEKDIH
-323 YSHSHFGG
+323 YRHLGG
-331 LSNINFSGTPLQG
+331 TSNIIFDLVGTPEQG
-344 DVIVVSYY
+344 DVITISYY
-352 KGRNNKMYDQNGNE
+352 KGKNNIMYDQHGHE
-366 LQVGR
+366 LTVSR
-371 ESFNFNGVNLVFDL
+371 ESFTFNGVDLVFDL
-385 QEKINSVISVTTNG
+385 NEKISSIISITTNG
-399 LIEFSEEGY
+399 LVEYNDEGY
-408 EITGQKQITLTSAPV
+408 QLTGKNQITLTSAPV
-423 FGSTLDF
+423 YGSKIDF
-430 VYLY
+430 LYLY

>member
-1 MLQHKKVNLEEFNM
+1 VNLEEFNM

-204 TQIKGHYIPI
+204 TQVKGHYIPI
-214 ILDTIED
+214 VLDTIED

-259 RAFIVNESMKGGGSL
+259 RAFIVNESLGGA
-274 TKKYISKTIDITLA
+274 TFKKSYISKSIDIV
-288 TLISNGTSTI
+288 ISTI
-298 YSVGENITVLFN
+298 IAGDNQSTFTVGESITVLFN

-323 YSHSHFGG
+323 YRHLGG
-331 LSNINFSGTPLQG
+331 TSNIIFDLVGTPEQG
-344 DVIVVSYY
+344 DVITVSYY
-352 KGRNNKMYDQNGNE
+352 KGKNNKMYDQFGRE
-366 LQVGR
+366 LTLGR
-371 ESFNFNGVNLVFDL
+371 ESFTFNGVGIVFDL
-385 QEKINSVISVTTNG
+385 NENISSIISITTNG
-399 LIEFSEEGY
+399 LIEFNDEGY
-408 EITGQKQITLTSAPV
+408 QLTGKNQITLTSAPV
-423 FGSTLDF
+423 FGSKIDF
-430 VYLY
+430 LYLY